1 MDGVAAW
8 FGRNGVTALVY
19 DARTLGVSDGL
30 PRNDLDPQKIA
41 EDNHDA
47 VTVSAYLFLHLRSLV
62 PKSNMLIIGD
72 SSCKTGAGSTRTV

>member
-19 DARTLGVSDGL
+19 DARTLGLSDGL

-47 VTVSAYLFLHLRSLV
+47 VTVS
-62 PKSNMLIIGD
+62 
-72 SSCKTGAGSTRTV
+72 T